1 MSRYIHIGKH
11 NAGRFLLA
19 VLVFI
24 IAITVSLPV
33 ISQDK
38 NRQRRP
44 PKTSFSQAV
53 AFNKDSVPPLT
64 DSMKAVLDSIHIAD
78 SLFKIDSAALQQ
90 KSSLDRP
97 AFSTGKDS
105 TIEVF
110 SNGQKKVYLYGDV
123 TVKYR
128 DMELTADYMEYDMN
142 TGTVYAR
149 GTLDTLTDEV
159 KGQPVMKQ
167 GGSTYSMEE
176 LRYNFNSNKARI
188 TNMLTQQEEG

>member
-1 MSRYIHIGKH
+1 MSRFRHTLRH

-19 VLVFI
+19 VLVFL
-24 IAITVSLPV
+24 IALTVSFPV

-38 NRQRRP
+38 NRQRKP

-78 SLFKIDSAALQQ
+78 SLFKIDSAALQK

-110 SNGQKKVYLYGDV
+110 SNG
-123 TVKYR
+123 
-128 DMELTADYMEYDMN
+128 
-142 TGTVYAR
+142 
-149 GTLDTLTDEV
+149 
-159 KGQPVMKQ
+159 
-167 GGSTYSMEE
+167 
-176 LRYNFNSNKARI
+176 
-188 TNMLTQQEEG
+188 